1 MERIA
6 VFCASNAGEDPAF
19 VAGAHALVDAIGR
32 RGMGIV
38 YGGASVGLMGV
49 VARRAIATGVDIV
62 GVLPR
67 RLLDRELLQPDLSR
81 IELVDTMTERKIRM
95 AVQASAF
102 VALPGAI
109 GTLEEILEQWTAR
122 HIGYHD
128 KPIGFF
134 DVDGYWAPFMA
145 AMQTMML
152 RGVVRPQHLSIPVIA
167 TDAEDLLERLFSP
180 PA

>member
-1 MERIA
+1 
-6 VFCASNAGEDPAF
+6 
-19 VAGAHALVDAIGR
+19 
-32 RGMGIV
+32 
-38 YGGASVGLMGV
+38 
-49 VARRAIATGVDIV
+49 
-62 GVLPR
+62 
-67 RLLDRELLQPDLSR
+67 LQPDLSR
-81 IELVDTMTERKIRM
+81 VELVDTMTERKIRM

-128 KPIGFF
+128 KPIGFL

-167 TDAEDLLERLFSP
+167 TDADDLLERLLPRS
-180 PA
+180 A